1 MLIFVSLSLLLAL
14 TVGVYLSLIGETI
27 FHKIQ
32 AVNIIGTIAVM
43 LITVFGFL
51 TERPDFLDLAL
62 VYGLLNVIG
71 TFAVLKFFKF
81 GSLGEENEDKDSL

>member
-1 MLIFVSLSLLLAL
+1 MSS
-14 TVGVYLSLIGETI
+14 I

-32 AVNIIGTIAVM
+32 AVNIAGTVSVL

-51 TERPDFLDLAL
+51 TNRPEFLDLAL

-71 TFAVLKFFKF
+71 TFSVLKFFKF
-81 GSLGEENEDKDSL
+81 GRLGEEDNKKEKRIKKVIKIRKKNPLKTVVGAR

>member
-1 MLIFVSLSLLLAL
+1 MLYIEGKFGPYNRENLDSS
-14 TVGVYLSLIGETI
+14 SSKKKTI

-32 AVNIIGTIAVM
+32 AVNIAGTVAVL

-51 TERPDFLDLAL
+51 TNRPEFLDLAL

-71 TFAVLKFFKF
+71 TFSVLKFFKF
-81 GSLGEENEDKDSL
+81 GRLGEEDNKKEKI

>member
-1 MLIFVSLSLLLAL
+1 MLVFVSISLLLTL
-14 TVGVYLSLIGETI
+14 SVTVYLAVIGKTI

-32 AVNIIGTIAVM
+32 AVNIAGTVSVL

-51 TERPDFLDLAL
+51 TNRPDFLDLAL
-62 VYGLLNVIG
+62 VYGLLNVVG

-81 GSLGEENEDKDSL
+81 GRLGEQNKDSEKI

>member
-1 MLIFVSLSLLLAL
+1 MLELVSISLLSTLSITVFLA
-14 TVGVYLSLIGETI
+14 VIGKTI

-32 AVNIIGTIAVM
+32 AVNVAGTVAVL

-51 TERPDFLDLAL
+51 TDRPDFLDLAI

-81 GSLGEENEDKDSL
+81 GGLGKESNDSENP

>member
-1 MLIFVSLSLLLAL
+1 MIFVSLSLLLAL
-14 TVGVYLSLIGETI
+14 STAVYLAVIGKTI

-32 AVNIIGTIAVM
+32 AVNIAGTIAVL

-51 TERPDFLDLAL
+51 TNRPEFLDLAL

-71 TFAVLKFFKF
+71 TFAVLKFFRF
-81 GSLGEENEDKDSL
+81 GRLGEENDEK

>member
-1 MLIFVSLSLLLAL
+1 MLAFVSISLLITLSVA
-14 TVGVYLSLIGETI
+14 VYLAVIGKTS

-32 AVNIIGTIAVM
+32 AVNIAGTVAVL

-51 TERPDFLDLAL
+51 TNRPEFLDLAI

-81 GSLGEENEDKDSL
+81 GRLGEEGSGKE

>member
-1 MLIFVSLSLLLAL
+1 MLAFVSVSLLITLSV
-14 TVGVYLSLIGETI
+14 TVYLAVIGKTI

-32 AVNIIGTIAVM
+32 AVNIAGTVSVL

-51 TERPDFLDLAL
+51 TNRPEFLDLAI

-71 TFAVLKFFKF
+71 TFSVLKFFKF
-81 GSLGEENEDKDSL
+81 GRLGEEDNKKEKI